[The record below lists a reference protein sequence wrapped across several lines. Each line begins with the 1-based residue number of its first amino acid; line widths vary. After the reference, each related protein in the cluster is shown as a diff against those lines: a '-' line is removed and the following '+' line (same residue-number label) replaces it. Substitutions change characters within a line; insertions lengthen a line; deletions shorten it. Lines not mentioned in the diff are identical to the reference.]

1 MKRQFVK
8 TMQHIAAL
16 TLGVLLTL
24 GSVAHAATNTAIGDI
39 NGVGADLDDSNDFVL
54 NRFVSELQKRAFLTV
69 GNTAL
74 TSGDTLPAGTSVDF
88 LIYLSNESDLS
99 VDDVGIIDALTA
111 SGFTYT
117 AGSIH
122 VLNTTAAC
130 ANPCS
135 LAEEL
140 NIYNL
145 ARVAGAK
152 TDGTPDDEASF
163 AAGTVEVGDNTTGT
177 NTQQDAAANFVLAL
191 VFTVTID

>member
-16 TLGVLLTL
+16 TFGVFLALGN
-24 GSVAHAATNTAIGDI
+24 VAQAADNTAVGDI
-39 NGVGADLDDSNDFVL
+39 AGNDPALVDSNTFTLVTYSPQL
-54 NRFVSELQKRAFLTV
+54 FKAAFLTSD
-69 GNTAL
+69 NTAL
-74 TSGDTLPAGTSVDF
+74 TTGDTLPAGTSVDF

-111 SGFTYT
+111 SGFTYV
-117 AGSIH
+117 ASSIH

-163 AAGTVEVGDNTTGT
+163 ASGTVEVGDNTTGT
-177 NTQQDAAANFVLAL
+177 NTQQDAAANLVLAL
-191 VFTVTID
+191 VFTATID

>member
-24 GSVAHAATNTAIGDI
+24 GSVAQAADNTALGDVA
-39 NGVGADLDDSNDFVL
+39 GVPGDLVDSNLFTL
-54 NRFVSELQKRAFLTV
+54 NRYAAALQKRAFLTSD
-69 GNTAL
+69 NTAL
-74 TSGDTLPAGTSVDF
+74 GSGDTLPAGTSVDF

-99 VDDVGIIDALTA
+99 IDDVGILDTLV
-111 SGFTYT
+111 GFTYVG
-117 AGSIH
+117 GSLH

-130 ANPCS
+130 TSGCDA
-135 LAEEL
+135 AEEL
-140 NIYNL
+140 AIYN
-145 ARVAGAK
+145 ATRVAGAK